1 MTNWLSIASFSDR
14 MSAEAIA
21 ELLRGEGI
29 PVYISS
35 NEYVPGLGT
44 NFSVA
49 VAADQSRRA
58 RWFLQQSHV
67 SEQELTYLAIGEA
80 AAVGVESPSPESS
93 QDTRGEAGRSPTPDA
108 SAEAHTDPS
117 AKASQDLRAK
127 ANHEL
132 GPASRAIA
140 GNGPGHT

>member
-1 MTNWLSIASFSDR
+1 MMINWLSIATFSDR

-29 PVYISS
+29 PAYISS
-35 NEYVPGLGT
+35 DEHVPGLGT

-67 SEQELTYLAIGEA
+67 SEQELTYLATGEIA
-80 AAVGVESPSPESS
+80 QAPEEEPA
-93 QDTRGEAGRSPTPDA
+93 DEPG
-108 SAEAHTDPS
+108 AEPHPG
-117 AKASQDLRAK
+117 AK
-127 ANHEL
+127 
-132 GPASRAIA
+132 
-140 GNGPGHT
+140 